1 MELHFGEHNAKKY
14 NLFIDFDQMKSEFQN
29 YEKWLP
35 VNRIRDQYTRGYDE
49 SNISSLVEKVHTKT
63 QSAQRKYSF

>member
-14 NLFIDFDQMKSEFQN
+14 NLFIDFDQMKTEFQN

-35 VNRIRDQYTRGYDE
+35 VNRLRDQYSRGYDE
-49 SNISSLVEKVHTKT
+49 SNINSLVEKLHAKT
-63 QSAQRKYSF
+63 QSA